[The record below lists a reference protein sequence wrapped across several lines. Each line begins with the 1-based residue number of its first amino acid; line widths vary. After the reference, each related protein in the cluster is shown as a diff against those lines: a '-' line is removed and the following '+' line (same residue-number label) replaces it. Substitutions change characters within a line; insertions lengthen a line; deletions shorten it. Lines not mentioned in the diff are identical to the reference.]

1 MKANTI
7 FSAVPSIAILV
18 LAACLL
24 SHNALATTAANEL
37 SQDGVAS
44 KITKVVIQVS
54 DNNPKRWNL
63 ALNNAEN
70 VQEDLGKGNVDISI
84 VAYGPGLPML
94 EMQSVAAN
102 RISNAIA
109 RGVKIIACE
118 NTMRKDKL
126 TKQDM
131 LPDLNYTKSGVVYLV
146 KKQALGY
153 SYIKP

>member
-7 FSAVPSIAILV
+7 FSAAPSIAILV
-18 LAACLL
+18 LAAFLL
-24 SHNALATTAANEL
+24 SHNALATTAGNES
-37 SQDGVAS
+37 SQDSVAS

-109 RGVKIIACE
+109 RGVKLIACE

>member
-1 MKANTI
+1 MKTSNIHSTI
-7 FSAVPSIAILV
+7 
-18 LAACLL
+18 LAAALL
-24 SHNALATTAANEL
+24 VVTVGAFSQPALAGAENNRTSHEVTEN
-37 SQDGVAS
+37 

-54 DNNPKRWNL
+54 DNNPKKWNL

-70 VQEDLGKGNVDISI
+70 VQHDLGKSNVDIAI

-94 EMQSVAAN
+94 ELQSITAN

-109 RGVKIIACE
+109 RGVKVIACE

-126 TKQDM
+126 TKDDM
-131 LPDLNYTKSGVVYLV
+131 LPNLSYTKSGVVYLV
-146 KKQALGY
+146 SKEAEGY

>member
-1 MKANTI
+1 MKAPNIHSTI
-7 FSAVPSIAILV
+7 LISAFLIVTVGAFSQP
-18 LAACLL
+18 
-24 SHNALATTAANEL
+24 ALAGTESNNAAH
-37 SQDGVAS
+37 DVRAS

-54 DNNPKRWNL
+54 DNNPKKWNL

-70 VQEDLGKGNVDISI
+70 VQQDLGKSNVDIAI

-94 EMQSVAAN
+94 ELQSITAN

-109 RGVKIIACE
+109 RGVKVIACE

-126 TKQDM
+126 TRNDM
-131 LPDLNYTKSGVVYLV
+131 LPDLSYTKSGVVYLV
-146 KKQALGY
+146 SKEAEGY

>member
-1 MKANTI
+1 MKTYSNYSTI
-7 FSAVPSIAILV
+7 
-18 LAACLL
+18 LAAAFLVVTVGAL
-24 SHNALATTAANEL
+24 NQSALAGTENNSTAHDV
-37 SQDGVAS
+37 SAS

-54 DNNPKRWNL
+54 DNNPKKWNL

-70 VQEDLGKGNVDISI
+70 VQQDLGKSNVDIAI

-94 EMQSVAAN
+94 ELQSITAN

-109 RGVKIIACE
+109 RGVKVIACE

-126 TKQDM
+126 TKNDM
-131 LPDLNYTKSGVVYLV
+131 LPSLSYTKSGVVYLV
-146 KKQALGY
+146 NKEAEGY